1 MMSNLFL
8 IQLKANR
15 LDAVWRE
22 FIKYQEN
29 QYKVPGE
36 LKYWHLYLFELKIYI
51 WFNWCFLF
59 LFSDALV
66 IKIILGF
73 REANQ
78 IDRAFDVVKFAVA
91 SNLPLGVDLCN
102 KLESSPNLDTE
113 KKYSFRLSS
122 RTSICFE
129 FWLIE
134 WF

>member
-15 LDAVWRE
+15 LDVLWRE

-36 LKYWHLYLFELKIYI
+36 LKYCQLYLFELNIYI
-51 WFNWCFLF
+51 YFNRRLFF

-113 KKYSFRLSS
+113 KKYKFRFL
-122 RTSICFE
+122 FL
-129 FWLIE
+129 FVV
-134 WF
+134 FD